1 MTGPEIGNGRTR
13 VSEGTMPGE
22 IVPADLRETG
32 STREPIAA
40 SNGIVPLDR
49 KGQDDPAISVHIT
62 EAVEAARE
70 ATAAEGLVEEEEE
83 EDLGVAVADVEQWG
97 NTQRR

>member
-1 MTGPEIGNGRTR
+1 
-13 VSEGTMPGE
+13 MPVV
-22 IVPADLRETG
+22 IVQADRRATG

-49 KGQDDPAISVHIT
+49 KGQDDPAISVPT
-62 EAVEAARE
+62 TGAAEAARE
-70 ATAAEGLVEEEEE
+70 ATAAAGLVEEE

>member
-1 MTGPEIGNGRTR
+1 MRIP
-13 VSEGTMPGE
+13 EGTMHVVS
-22 IVPADLRETG
+22 VPADHRESG

-40 SNGIVPLDR
+40 SNGIVPVDR
-49 KGQDDPAISVHIT
+49 KEQDDPAILVHT
-62 EAVEAARE
+62 TGAAEAARE
-70 ATAAEGLVEEEEE
+70 ATAAEAGLVGVEE